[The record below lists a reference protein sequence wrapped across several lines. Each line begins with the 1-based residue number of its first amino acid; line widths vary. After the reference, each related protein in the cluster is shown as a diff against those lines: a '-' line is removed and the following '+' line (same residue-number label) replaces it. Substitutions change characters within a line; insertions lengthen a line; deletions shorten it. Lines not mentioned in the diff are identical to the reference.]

1 MDLQEL
7 KTVSPELG
15 QELEQIMTAWSQG
28 QLSLEERDYLIAE
41 VRDVRA
47 AEQCAGNEI
56 AFRYVVEA
64 CNLLAKVV

>member
-47 AEQCAGNEI
+47 AEQCAGNEV